1 MADFQ
6 KSAALSFNGVDM
18 QRIAFASLPGF
29 DGDDHLEALTAFMVS
44 ARALVAGLAST
55 RPALPAS
62 PAFVRLCAQAIEMAA
77 PASPIAA
84 RRFFETRFAAF
95 RIGRKIGM
103 QNHGTGFVTGYYEPH
118 LCGALQRGP
127 GFQAPILARPDDL
140 VTFAQ
145 GETPASLGPHLSA
158 GRRSD
163 HGQWASYY
171 DRATI
176 EIHAAMPP
184 WRPIVWLRD
193 AVEVFLVQ
201 VQGSA
206 SVSLRDG
213 KTLRL
218 AYAGRN
224 GLPYTSIGRILID
237 EGHIAQEDMS
247 LANLKA
253 WIRAAGQGDGEA
265 GRVLMQRNQSYVFFK
280 IDGQLLPESGP
291 VGAAGISL
299 TALRSIAVVRSLW
312 HYGLPFWLDA
322 DLPWRNGQTAKF
334 QRMMIAQD
342 TGSAI
347 VGPARADIY
356 CGSGSQAGTLAGNI
370 RHPAQMHVLLPAE
383 DAPA

>member
-1 MADFQ
+1 MAD
-6 KSAALSFNGVDM
+6 SWNVAALSAKGVQL
-18 QRIAFASLPGF
+18 QRVAFAALPGF
-29 DGDDHLEALTAFMVS
+29 DADDHLLAWAAFMVS
-44 ARALVAGLAST
+44 AGALVAGLAST
-55 RPALPAS
+55 RPALPPS
-62 PAFVRLCAQAIEMAA
+62 PAFVRLCAQAIELGA
-77 PASPIAA
+77 PASAAAA
-84 RRFFETRFAAF
+84 RQFFESHFAAF
-95 RIGRKIGM
+95 RIGQKVGI
-103 QNHGTGFVTGYYEPH
+103 QNPGTGFVTGYYEPE
-118 LCGALQRGP
+118 LYGALQRGP
-127 GFQAPILARPDDL
+127 DFQAPILGRPDDL

-158 GRRSD
+158 GRRGD
-163 HGQWASYY
+163 DGQWASYP

-176 EIHAAMPP
+176 ESHAAMPP
-184 WRPIVWLRD
+184 WRPIAWLRD

-206 SVSLRDG
+206 RVSLPDG
-213 KTLRL
+213 KIIRL

-253 WIRAAGQGDGEA
+253 WIRASGQGDGEA

-280 IDGQLLPESGP
+280 IDGQLQPDSGP
-291 VGAAGISL
+291 IGAAGVSL
-299 TALRSIAVVRSLW
+299 TALRSIAVDRGLW
-312 HYGLPFWLDA
+312 QYGLPFWLDA
-322 DLPWRNGQTAKF
+322 GLPWRNGQTAKF
-334 QRMMIAQD
+334 QRLMIAQD

-347 VGPARADIY
+347 IGPARADIF
-356 CGSGSQAGTLAGNI
+356 CGSGSLAGVLAGNI